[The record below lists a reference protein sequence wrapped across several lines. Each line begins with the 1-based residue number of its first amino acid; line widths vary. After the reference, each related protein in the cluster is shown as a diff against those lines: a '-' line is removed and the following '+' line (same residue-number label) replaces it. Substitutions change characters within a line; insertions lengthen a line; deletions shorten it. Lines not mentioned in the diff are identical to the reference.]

1 MSSMQGRTSSV
12 PVLIHAHQCSDRTG
26 SLNLGNKRITSV
38 LSRERIMESY
48 IMKYIKEGPFQ
59 IGKRSQML
67 LLEGAGGCC
76 FNKGYTK
83 DISASQSLTDGP
95 KTFGKGEDDSGSYI
109 RKKVA
114 EMEMIKAKDM
124 TVLAGCV
131 GEERT
136 IRWNDRL
143 VRVYYFT
150 LVQGAD
156 PYEAVVLLLLVAI
169 REWLLQILRLGI
181 ATRYDIAVESL
192 TNLAQLP
199 ESNAILVLDQF
210 MLSGAEERDKGAY
223 LTSLISKALQGGQ
236 TRIRSTTFGYVKIKR
251 VHDSGLF
258 TADYSFALSIVFVL
272 SVFRWKHLTGF
283 IDLLDSGGRKVT
295 GLDTKYTDTSM
306 LLLSLSLT
314 WKVLASFSRPLA
326 VIRTVLYVLSFS
338 LGAGPVLAL
347 LLPEIFASR
356 IIAKAVALSLY
367 MHWVRWELNKYQL
380 SGEKFKLDSF
390 CMLSLLW
397 SMDD

>member
-1 MSSMQGRTSSV
+1 MLGSV
-12 PVLIHAHQCSDRTG
+12 DCMHWECINCLKSWH
-26 SLNLGNKRITSV
+26 
-38 LSRERIMESY
+38 E
-48 IMKYIKEGPFQ
+48 Q
-59 IGKRSQML
+59 IGKGDKTYSTIML
-67 LLEGAGGCC
+67 EVVASYDLWIWHAFLGVAGVNNDLTILNNYPLFDNLLNDIAPIASFEVNGVRNLSVLIPIKLL
-76 FNKGYTK
+76 FFYYQWLSESGYFK
-83 DISASQSLTDGP
+83 FCGLI
-95 KTFGKGEDDSGSYI
+95 
-109 RKKVA
+109 
-114 EMEMIKAKDM
+114 
-124 TVLAGCV
+124 
-131 GEERT
+131 
-136 IRWNDRL
+136 
-143 VRVYYFT
+143 
-150 LVQGAD
+150 
-156 PYEAVVLLLLVAI
+156 AVV
-169 REWLLQILRLGI
+169 
-181 ATRYDIAVESL
+181 SL

-210 MLSGAEERDKGAY
+210 MLSGAEERDKRAY

-338 LGAGPVLAL
+338 LGAGPVHAL

-367 MHWVRWELNKYQL
+367 IHWVR
-380 SGEKFKLDSF
+380 
-390 CMLSLLW
+390 
-397 SMDD
+397 